1 MMTLKEKINDYLL
14 QLNFSEDDIAQ
25 LDASSVYV
33 AQQIALYAHR
43 NQSRLNGDNYYV
55 HPYNVLSLYRKFT
68 GITDDYFCVDLDL
81 LVWECGI
88 PYDGVQEVCLLH
100 DVLEDTD
107 VTLEQIESVFVQL
120 SLDKYF
126 NMYIKEPLLLVTHD
140 KKEDY
145 PTYIAKLLANPVA
158 SIVKFMDM
166 ADNMNTTGL
175 VQLGDFELARI
186 EKYAHFSKVINDK
199 WHFLERCRKY
209 KQLYNMQQ

>member
-1 MMTLKEKINDYLL
+1 MSTTIDSLQIQIQTSSTNAATGIRDLAVALGELKKNGAFGTVTKNLKSLADALNAFTPVASNASKIN
-14 QLNFSEDDIAQ
+14 SIATS
-25 LDASSVYV
+25 LEKLKSVGS
-33 AQQIALYAHR
+33 I
-43 NQSRLNGDNYYV
+43 
-55 HPYNVLSLYRKFT
+55 
-68 GITDDYFCVDLDL
+68 
-81 LVWECGI
+81 
-88 PYDGVQEVCLLH
+88 
-100 DVLEDTD
+100 TD
-107 VTLEQIESVFVQL
+107 VTLEQIESVFAQL

-126 NMYIKEPLLLVTHD
+126 NMYIKEPLLLITHD

-145 PTYIAKLLANPVA
+145 PTYIAKLLASPVA

-209 KQLYNMQQ
+209 KQLYNRQQ

>member
-1 MMTLKEKINDYLL
+1 MMTLKEKINEYLF
-14 QLNFSEDDIAQ
+14 QLNFSEEDIAQ

-100 DVLEDTD
+100 DVLEDT
-107 VTLEQIESVFVQL
+107 VGNMFMKKGSKPHEYSRAPYPITEQEAEERKRTEQMLKEERMKAAFGAFANGLAQKSPT
-120 SLDKYF
+120 LDK
-126 NMYIKEPLLLVTHD
+126 
-140 KKEDY
+140 
-145 PTYIAKLLANPVA
+145 LA
-158 SIVKFMDM
+158 IM
-166 ADNMNTTGL
+166 
-175 VQLGDFELARI
+175 
-186 EKYAHFSKVINDK
+186 
-199 WHFLERCRKY
+199 
-209 KQLYNMQQ
+209 